1 MPNGQVESG
10 FYLKVLQV
18 EGPADVT
25 ITSGMPDAER
35 KERQVSAALFHILML
50 KGGVS
55 HILYIPTNNIA
66 IDVYQTQ
73 ASII

>member
-1 MPNGQVESG
+1 MESG

-35 KERQVSAALFHILML
+35 KERQVSETFFHVLML
-50 KGGVS
+50 KGGAS
-55 HILYIPTNNIA
+55 HIIM
-66 IDVYQTQ
+66 YQQST
-73 ASII
+73 